1 MPSLNFARTEG
12 VESNLTSYLIKL
24 SDRANKADQLEIEN
38 RQLKLELES
47 LKRKNEID
55 SKLIKEYFV
64 ENTKKLTDL
73 LHKQQHEEKK
83 PPHTNPHQFIQ
94 MLKDNDESLVDFYYL
109 LYESLDPKSKK
120 QNLENLKS
128 KTMFFCYHLVL
139 EINILIV

>member
-12 VESNLTSYLIKL
+12 VEFKSSGHCVNINSSYLIKL

-109 LYESLDPKSKK
+109 LY
-120 QNLENLKS
+120 
-128 KTMFFCYHLVL
+128 
-139 EINILIV
+139 